1 MKYRRSRIK
10 LSPGVEKLIVVFFLA
25 LLFLGSVALFTSL
38 GDVGLPWLQPEE
50 AVPEDVPS
58 TDGDVSKPPEAD
70 EETSSG
76 SDNMEDGGQGGI
88 DWNDPDDGNVDP
100 DGWTNPD
107 YSGDNEVD
115 VEDLLETP
123 LLEITWD

>member
-25 LLFLGSVALFTSL
+25 LLFLGSVALFSSL
-38 GDVGLPWLQPEE
+38 GDVELPWLQPDE
-50 AVPEDVPS
+50 AVPEDEPS
-58 TDGDVSKPPEAD
+58 TEGDVIQPPEAD

-88 DWNDPDDGNVDP
+88 DWNDPDYGNVDP
-100 DGWTNPD
+100 EGWTD
-107 YSGDNEVD
+107 T
-115 VEDLLETP
+115 DLLDTP
-123 LLEITWD
+123 LVEITFD